1 LNMRFVVSALFLA
14 NAAAFSPSVRSSQ
27 SVLQRP
33 SYGARSTST
42 ARSLGI
48 DPSHFTDA
56 LQQFASTSVML
67 SDAMDG
73 LANAAASMDS
83 LTDAVT
89 SAVSTAPVSPDV
101 VVEAASD
108 DNGWFGFLTY
118 PIEGLLQIIHTAI
131 AATGTANAWGVTI
144 IVLTILIKVVTFP
157 LTKTQLESTNKMQ
170 AMAPAIKEL
179 QAKYQSNPEVMNQKI
194 AVRLAPFPFATR
206 CFVIAVVVVG
216 DCRHWSP
223 AVLAAMRVVSSE
235 QRFCVETVVSADTN
249 YSPFTLHKHTPHR
262 NSTKSTKST
271 RWPVAY
277 RVWHRFQ
284 SLSAYIEPSWTWPK
298 RTS

>member
-1 LNMRFVVSALFLA
+1 
-14 NAAAFSPSVRSSQ
+14 
-27 SVLQRP
+27 
-33 SYGARSTST
+33 
-42 ARSLGI
+42 
-48 DPSHFTDA
+48 
-56 LQQFASTSVML
+56 ML

-73 LANAAASMDS
+73 LADAAASMNS

-89 SAVSTAPVSPDV
+89 SAVSTATVSPDV

-194 AVRLAPFPFATR
+194 AVSRRGAVETGAATSPR
-206 CFVIAVVVVG
+206 SFSLVATANVG
-216 DCRHWSP
+216 PPLCWRPRD
-223 AVLAAMRVVSSE
+223 LLRVVTRE
-235 QRFCVETVVSADTN
+235 QCCCVGTMVSADT
-249 YSPFTLHKHTPHR
+249 H
-262 NSTKSTKST
+262 
-271 RWPVAY
+271 
-277 RVWHRFQ
+277 
-284 SLSAYIEPSWTWPK
+284 SLSIA
-298 RTS
+298 

>member
-1 LNMRFVVSALFLA
+1 MTYRTQTTRHVELEISTKFKNVENFDAIFCVKLPPIGSTASTKQQVHKRLILEMRLIVSALFLA
-14 NAAAFSPSVRSSQ
+14 HAAAFSPSV
-27 SVLQRP
+27 LQRP
-33 SYGARSTST
+33 SFGARST
-42 ARSLGI
+42 ARSFGI

-56 LQQFASTSVML
+56 LQQFTSTSVLL

-73 LANAAASMDS
+73 LADAAASMDS

-89 SAVSTAPVSPDV
+89 SAVSTSTVSPDV
-101 VVEAASD
+101 VVEAAAD

-194 AVRLAPFPFATR
+194 AVRCGGPQGPLYDELFLTSPLSFSLLVTARHGSP
-206 CFVIAVVVVG
+206 VVVT
-216 DCRHWSP
+216 S
-223 AVLAAMRVVSSE
+223 MRVVASCCE
-235 QRFCVETVVSADTN
+235 
-249 YSPFTLHKHTPHR
+249 
-262 NSTKSTKST
+262 
-271 RWPVAY
+271 
-277 RVWHRFQ
+277 
-284 SLSAYIEPSWTWPK
+284 
-298 RTS
+298 